1 MKIRFYLATAI
12 VALSWMGCSQ
22 EEATNEIMSGA
33 NVIQATIES
42 SSRSAVTDAGVFS
55 WTTDDEI
62 SLLDVNNKDTYTYSG
77 TGNGFNPPA
86 SVTVSTPV
94 VAYYP
99 ANENH
104 TTTKFYLPVTYGN
117 TATEYVASTNA
128 AMIATPPTTGNTYA
142 FMHLGGVMRFN
153 VKNVPVN
160 ADGFRFS
167 VSGKKITGE
176 FEVKS
181 GTTKT
186 IETENDPSSNNTV
199 TIRFKTLTEAK
210 DMTFYVPMP
219 TGTYN
224 DYTVGLFIDGD
235 LSGHEHTSTNVTNT
249 IARKTL
255 LLMPT
260 FTWNGTSLDKGEAIA
275 GVIDLEDGSKE
286 ATIEDDAE
294 VVVTPGTN
302 ADAVATLN
310 YTPADNGS
318 SALSIL
324 DGSGATESGES
335 EGKVLVSTADG
346 STVASCDINT
356 PSMTVELSAVDN
368 GAATYNEVTA
378 LTANQT
384 LIIGEGVTVKK
395 LIVKGG
401 NVIVYGQVDKISS
414 EVATT
419 IKLENDIT
427 LTAPVRIGKEVTID
441 LNGHSIT
448 SSTEWPT
455 ENTEDA
461 MFIVN
466 RNGVLTIDDSS
477 TEKSGSIIAN
487 SEELSCAIKLTEKAD
502 DQDATN
508 YAKVVLNAGTL
519 DGKEVVTYGIG
530 GNGNPGRGNTN
541 VEMNGGKINGF
552 DYGIFNPQENGSVTI
567 KNGVIATKKA
577 AIEMRSGNLEI
588 IDGEFSATITPED
601 ANPNGNGTTIEGA
614 AIAISQH
621 TTNHDL
627 SATIKGGTFKGI
639 YALYEEDLQD
649 EQVEN
654 ISLSVIGGTF
664 NGKVYSENCE
674 SFISG
679 GTFNDGSVFGDNYF
693 ATSANITLGANITI
707 APNTVIPTG
716 VTIDGSTQKYSV
728 NTTIEADDASTG
740 IGKGVFN
747 LAGGTIKNIS
757 FTSSNTQYDII
768 VTAGGSVIEG
778 CNFPT
783 ATIEAMGKGKRA
795 IFTDRTIEL
804 SGDLTVKSCTFD
816 DKVYAFNFSNAN
828 NKMDITF
835 EGCTLGGWLSG
846 HGKSHT
852 FTNCTFTKSGDY
864 ANYIPYCPATFN
876 GCSFDEG
883 FAISL
888 KKGSTYTFDNNCK
901 YNEAVVTGP
910 SGLKWDFS
918 GGTTGEG
925 DNGTSET
932 VVIGGQ
938 SWTNNVPEGTGGEEA
953 IPNWEE
959 YQG

>member
-1 MKIRFYLATAI
+1 MNFMKISFYLATAI

-55 WTTDDEI
+55 WTTGDEI
-62 SLLDVNNKDTYTYSG
+62 SLLDESNKDTYTYSG
-77 TGNGFNPPA
+77 SGNNFTPPTPVK
-86 SVTVSTPV
+86 VTTSV

-117 TATEYVASTNA
+117 TDTEYVASTNA
-128 AMIATPPTTGNTYA
+128 AMIATSPTEGNTYA

-181 GTTKT
+181 GITKT
-186 IETENDPSSNNTV
+186 IATEDDPSSNNTV
-199 TIRFKTLTEAK
+199 TIRFKKLTEAK

-310 YTPADNGS
+310 YAPADNGS
-318 SALSIL
+318 SALSIS
-324 DGSGATESGES
+324 DGSGATQSGDS
-335 EGKVLVSTADG
+335 EGKVLVSTANG
-346 STVASCDINT
+346 TTVASCDINT
-356 PSMTVELSAVDN
+356 PSMTVELSAADN
-368 GAATYNEVTA
+368 GTAIYNEVTA
-378 LTANQT
+378 LTAKQT
-384 LIIGEGVTVKK
+384 LIIGENVTVKK
-395 LIVKGG
+395 LILKGG
-401 NVIVYGQVDKISS
+401 NV
-414 EVATT
+414 
-419 IKLENDIT
+419 
-427 LTAPVRIGKEVTID
+427 R
-441 LNGHSIT
+441 
-448 SSTEWPT
+448 
-455 ENTEDA
+455 
-461 MFIVN
+461 
-466 RNGVLTIDDSS
+466 
-477 TEKSGSIIAN
+477 
-487 SEELSCAIKLTEKAD
+487 
-502 DQDATN
+502 
-508 YAKVVLNAGTL
+508 
-519 DGKEVVTYGIG
+519 
-530 GNGNPGRGNTN
+530 
-541 VEMNGGKINGF
+541 
-552 DYGIFNPQENGSVTI
+552 
-567 KNGVIATKKA
+567 
-577 AIEMRSGNLEI
+577 
-588 IDGEFSATITPED
+588 
-601 ANPNGNGTTIEGA
+601 
-614 AIAISQH
+614 
-621 TTNHDL
+621 
-627 SATIKGGTFKGI
+627 IKGGTVTTI
-639 YALYEEDLQD
+639 YDADDNEFILVKTLD
-649 EQVEN
+649 E
-654 ISLSVIGGTF
+654 LKTA
-664 NGKVYSENCE
+664 
-674 SFISG
+674 ISG
-679 GTFNDGSVFGDNYF
+679 DKNIILGADITSTEIITINRVLRLNGNGYKLINTSTSSSIRAINIEVEGEVIIKNLTVEAACQRAFNVINKPAKLTLESVTATAKNYAVMV
-693 ATSANITLGANITI
+693 ATSAGAATLDIKNSDMTGANTINIAGAGTKATITNTNITSIDNNANEGYAAIALNNTADNAIVTVDGGKIALTGSYVDGSFAGYSTANGTSITI
-707 APNTVIPTG
+707 NNVQGDNLEIKHGACYISYSNQTSYGFNSLADALTKVKNGETITLAEDVEISANTVVNAG
-716 VTIDGSTQKYSV
+716 VTIDGSTQKYTV
-728 NTTIEADDASTG
+728 NTTIEANDASTG

-747 LAGGTIKNIS
+747 LAGGTIKNITFES
-757 FTSSNTQYDII
+757 KNTQYDII

-795 IFTDRTIEL
+795 IFTDSTIEL
-804 SGDLTVKSCTFD
+804 SDDLTVKSCTFD

-852 FTNCTFTKSGDY
+852 FINCTFTESGDY

-876 GCSFDEG
+876 GCTFNEG

-888 KKGSTYTFDNNCK
+888 KKGSTYTFIGTCTYAGENITEPDNMN
-901 YNEAVVTGP
+901 
-910 SGLKWDFS
+910 WDFS
-918 GGTTGEG
+918 GGTTGTG

-932 VVIGGQ
+932 VVIGDKT
-938 SWTNNVPEGTGGEEA
+938 WTNSVGEGTEENKA
-953 IPNWEE
+953 TPVWQECQE
-959 YQG
+959 

>member
-1 MKIRFYLATAI
+1 MKKLFLFAASTLMMLGSCSQDEMMNAPQSNEDGKMAI
-12 VALSWMGCSQ
+12 VASIEGQPNSRVTESQGTLSWEADDWFTVFSDNGVKFITDATNAPLGKFTPEEDVTLDDNSYAVYYPVDNAFSLTNAELTVNLAASYSSGASIKAPMWGTYADGSISFKHLCGALKVAYSEIPTGYTTLVVEASKPINGTFTATLSAGEPVLATTAQ
-22 EEATNEIMSGA
+22 ASETNKKVTVTITDNQDGVFYVPLPADTYDLKVYAQKGNDIIELKSWSNLNIARKGLYQTTATYVAVPQSLSTPAAVSSAIANIGDNSVVDIEGTIDATTSEAGSMTLPDKNATYNFAETPTTSAEKPLTFEEATGSDGA
-33 NVIQATIES
+33 K
-42 SSRSAVTDAGVFS
+42 
-55 WTTDDEI
+55 
-62 SLLDVNNKDTYTYSG
+62 VNIN
-77 TGNGFNPPA
+77 
-86 SVTVSTPV
+86 
-94 VAYYP
+94 
-99 ANENH
+99 
-104 TTTKFYLPVTYGN
+104 
-117 TATEYVASTNA
+117 
-128 AMIATPPTTGNTYA
+128 M
-142 FMHLGGVMRFN
+142 
-153 VKNVPVN
+153 
-160 ADGFRFS
+160 
-167 VSGKKITGE
+167 
-176 FEVKS
+176 
-181 GTTKT
+181 
-186 IETENDPSSNNTV
+186 PS
-199 TIRFKTLTEAK
+199 
-210 DMTFYVPMP
+210 
-219 TGTYN
+219 
-224 DYTVGLFIDGD
+224 
-235 LSGHEHTSTNVTNT
+235 
-249 IARKTL
+249 
-255 LLMPT
+255 
-260 FTWNGTSLDKGEAIA
+260 
-275 GVIDLEDGSKE
+275 E
-286 ATIEDDAE
+286 AT
-294 VVVTPGTN
+294 GLH
-302 ADAVATLN
+302 AV
-310 YTPADNGS
+310 
-318 SALSIL
+318 
-324 DGSGATESGES
+324 
-335 EGKVLVSTADG
+335 
-346 STVASCDINT
+346 INT
-356 PSMTVELSAVDN
+356 PNSTVNID
-368 GAATYNEVTA
+368 GGTYES
-378 LTANQT
+378 LTATTATNT
-384 LIIGEGVTVKK
+384 LIIGEGVTIKS
-395 LIVKGG
+395 LNIKGG

-427 LTAPVRIGKEVTID
+427 LTAPVRIGKKVTID

-455 ENTEDA
+455 ENTKDA

-502 DQDATN
+502 DLDATN

-519 DGKEVVTYGIG
+519 DGNNVVTYGIG

-541 VEMNGGKINGF
+541 VEMNDGKINGF

-747 LAGGTIKNIS
+747 LAGGTIKNITFES
-757 FTSSNTQYDII
+757 KNTQYDII

-795 IFTDRTIEL
+795 IFTDSTIEL
-804 SGDLTVKSCTFD
+804 SDDLTVKSCTFD

-828 NKMDITF
+828 NKMDIIF

-888 KKGSTYTFDNNCK
+888 KKGSTYTFIGTCTYAGNNITEPG
-901 YNEAVVTGP
+901 NMN
-910 SGLKWDFS
+910 WDFS
-918 GGTTGEG
+918 GGTTGTG
-925 DNGTSET
+925 DNDTSET
-932 VVIGGQ
+932 VVIGEQ
-938 SWTNNVPEGTGGEEA
+938 SWTNSVPEGTGGEEA
-953 IPNWEE
+953 TPIWEN
-959 YQG
+959 